1 VYCNFQFVYLH
12 MFNFFIYCDIIM
24 SITVSANGT
33 CCFQEDSKDAVK
45 PWDRPWTTNEMRQ
58 QSSNWNLAG
67 DAGLLKHLQQF
78 SQV

>member
-1 VYCNFQFVYLH
+1 
-12 MFNFFIYCDIIM
+12 MFNFFIYCDIMM
-24 SITVSANGT
+24 SVTVSANGT
-33 CCFQEDSKDAVK
+33 CCFQEDSKDPVK

>member
-1 VYCNFQFVYLH
+1 
-12 MFNFFIYCDIIM
+12 MM
-24 SITVSANGT
+24 SITFSANGT

>member
-1 VYCNFQFVYLH
+1 
-12 MFNFFIYCDIIM
+12 M

-78 SQV
+78 SQVWHLVKETDVSPFTCHLKNGGW